1 MAVHGVDIAAAGVR
15 VAAGAVVA
23 NRVDDR
29 GGTGRL
35 RLDVGPTTGGYVP
48 VISCH
53 SIQQPGGGME
63 RGE

>member
-1 MAVHGVDIAAAGVR
+1 M
-15 VAAGAVVA
+15 VA

-53 SIQQPGGGME
+53 SIQQPGGGTE
-63 RGE
+63 RGEEGERVDGEGRRRRGRG